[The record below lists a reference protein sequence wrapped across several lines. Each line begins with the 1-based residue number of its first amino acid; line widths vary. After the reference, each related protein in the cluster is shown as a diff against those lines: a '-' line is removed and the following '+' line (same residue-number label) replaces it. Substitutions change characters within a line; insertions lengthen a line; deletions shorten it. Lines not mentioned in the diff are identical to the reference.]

1 MEKSDYS
8 VVLTKEQIKQART
21 YMPIDEKTAL
31 SKAIAEL
38 CIEEKPMA
46 SQNKASH
53 KILSLPYLRMEN
65 LKLKQVQMM
74 WILLT
79 KYLKMEVASP
89 FTEVEY
95 DIYAGSHIMNQ
106 LERFKSDFE
115 LKNLIFDMMSD
126 YKELEKLVN
135 TEIYNIKCNNNDTVA
150 RFLATMEICSD
161 PENIRNLFNILQQDA
176 TELVDKTKKAKSDL
190 KKKKAVETES

>member
-1 MEKSDYS
+1 MEKNHYF
-8 VVLTKEQIKQART
+8 VVLTKEQINQART
-21 YMPIDEKTAL
+21 YMPIDEKMAL
-31 SKAIAEL
+31 SKVIAEL
-38 CIEEKPMA
+38 CIEEKPVS

-74 WILLT
+74 WVLLT

-95 DIYAGSHIMNQ
+95 DEYAGSHIMNQ

-126 YKELEKLVN
+126 YKEFEKLVN
-135 TEIYNIKCNNNDTVA
+135 TEIYNLKCNNNDTVA
-150 RFLATMEICSD
+150 RFLATLEICSNPD
-161 PENIRNLFNILQQDA
+161 NIKNLFDILKQDA
-176 TELVDKTKKAKSDL
+176 DELADKTKKARSEL
-190 KKKKAVETES
+190 KKKKGLETES